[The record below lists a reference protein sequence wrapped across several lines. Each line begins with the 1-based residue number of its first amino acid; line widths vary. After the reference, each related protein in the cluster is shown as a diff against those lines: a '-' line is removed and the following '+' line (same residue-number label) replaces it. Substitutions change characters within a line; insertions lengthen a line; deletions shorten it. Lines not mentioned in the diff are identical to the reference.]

1 MASTYL
7 PASDSPLLSIPLEVR
22 RHIYGFCIP
31 QHLTFD
37 CSDDM
42 YYQNRPIGWMPLRQ
56 SNQSCDRYASDEENL
71 IDEDFVE
78 ELRCLHSDLK
88 GKEKLSP
95 LEEIEE
101 VSVENVLTEGDK
113 SDQSMQDEF
122 GLLGLDSLHF
132 HPPSSHTSSLPA
144 LLLLCRQI
152 TDEVETMLYEGNTF
166 MIDIRCQGQDYLKRQ
181 FTERNRERM
190 RNIILVLRP
199 IETPYDPE
207 ALMDPEIWDSVLGNL
222 VTLGVIIEQPEP
234 PLLEWLEDSEKEI
247 TVNFLAFLRD
257 RKREAVGKW
266 MTWLLPIFEYLVQA
280 VPKQTEI
287 VVDVTEEEDTVQA
300 LEFFQ
305 KGPFRFQRLPAP
317 DSILN
322 KVDFAWESGSRESC
336 YQEVDDSPTS
346 CKDIIND
353 SDYDYYYSD

>member
-7 PASDSPLLSIPLEVR
+7 PASDSPLLAIPLEVR

-37 CSDDM
+37 CSEDM
-42 YYQNRPIGWMPLRQ
+42 FYQNRPIGWIQPLRHP
-56 SNQSCDRYASDEENL
+56 NQSCDGYASDGNL
-71 IDEDFVE
+71 MDKLQCLQDEW
-78 ELRCLHSDLK
+78 K
-88 GKEKLSP
+88 GKEKSSP

-101 VSVENVLTEGDK
+101 VSVEDVLTEGDGDE
-113 SDQSMQDEF
+113 SDHSMKEEF
-122 GLLGLDSLHF
+122 GLLGLDSIHF
-132 HPPSSHTSSLPA
+132 PPPSSHTSSLPA

-166 MIDIRCQGQDYLKRQ
+166 MIDIHCQGQYYLKSQ
-181 FTERNRERM
+181 FTKRNRERM
-190 RNIILVLRP
+190 RNIVLVLRP
-199 IETPYDPE
+199 EGTPYQPDS
-207 ALMDPEIWDSVLGNL
+207 LMNPEIWDSVLGNL

-234 PLLEWLEDSEKEI
+234 PLLEWLEESEKEA
-247 TVNFLAFLRD
+247 TGNFLTFLRD
-257 RKREAVGKW
+257 RKREAVGEW
-266 MTWLLPIFEYLVQA
+266 MTWLLPIFEYLVRA

-287 VVDVTEEEDTVQA
+287 VVDVTEEEDMVQT

-317 DSILN
+317 DSISTN
-322 KVDFAWESGSRESC
+322 KVEFAWESGSRESW
-336 YQEVDDSPTS
+336 YPEVEVDDSPTS
-346 CKDIIND
+346 CRDIIHD